1 MSLLNQVPELRY
13 PMISDKALVS
23 ETVDI
28 GKDVTVYHFS
38 NLYGCKIGD
47 GTKIG
52 TFVEIQK
59 NASIGKLCKISSHTF
74 ICDGVIIGDGCF
86 VGHNVMFI
94 NDRHPLSL
102 NEYGELASEK
112 DWTLEP
118 IRIGNEVSI
127 GTGAIIMCGV
137 TVGDHARIGAGAVV
151 LKDVPDNATVVGIP
165 ARIISK

>member
-1 MSLLNQVPELRY
+1 M
-13 PMISDKALVS
+13 
-23 ETVDI
+23 
-28 GKDVTVYHFS
+28 
-38 NLYGCKIGD
+38 
-47 GTKIG
+47 
-52 TFVEIQK
+52 EIQK

-74 ICDGVIIGDGCF
+74 ICDGVVIGHGCF

-151 LKDVPDNATVVGIP
+151 LKDVPANATVVGMP